1 MNQKNLWL
9 RECSCIQHVLVIRW
23 LVHEVTAQKVT
34 RTHLN
39 GFSLLTLHLNLLW
52 NHSSNMPH
60 TIYLTWL
67 CHKIG
72 TVCSMLT
79 TVWKVN
85 REDRLP
91 LASCLNSSLFLLEKM
106 ALFSLPYHG
115 RQPYPNTSLHKQQ
128 LKSQKTNCNLNSIRR
143 TMSDYPSF
151 HRSEQRIWKVGA
163 FLDQRMALILFKL
176 CKITGLF
183 KNNEA
188 CFGKALTF

>member
-1 MNQKNLWL
+1 MVGPWSHCTKSNKNTFEWVFPPDSTSKPSLKSQFKYATYNL
-9 RECSCIQHVLVIRW
+9 FD
-23 LVHEVTAQKVT
+23 VT
-34 RTHLN
+34 
-39 GFSLLTLHLNLLW
+39 
-52 NHSSNMPH
+52 
-60 TIYLTWL
+60 

-85 REDRLP
+85 REDRFP
-91 LASCLNSSLFLLEKM
+91 LASCLNSILFLLERM
-106 ALFSLPYHG
+106 VLFSLPYHG

-128 LKSQKTNCNLNSIRR
+128 LKSQKTNCNLNSVRR

-163 FLDQRMALILFKL
+163 FLDQRTALILFKI

-188 CFGKALTF
+188 CSGKALTF